1 MKMGL
6 TAKSNDVLKIYIE
19 KKIVLKSEII
29 SGRFSDQVLLK
40 C

>member
-1 MKMGL
+1 MGL

-19 KKIVLKSEII
+19 KKNVLKSEFT
-29 SGRFSDQVLLK
+29 SGRFSDQALLK